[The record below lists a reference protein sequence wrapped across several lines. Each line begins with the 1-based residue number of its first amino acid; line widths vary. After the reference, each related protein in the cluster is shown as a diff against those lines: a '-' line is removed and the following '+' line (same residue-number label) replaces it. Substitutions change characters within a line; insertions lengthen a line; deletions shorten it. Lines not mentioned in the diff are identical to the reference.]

1 VATFEEKVKRKLTN
15 HRKEQQTMAEQKR
28 RLALNAERI
37 QANIDALARLTL
49 PERPYTR
56 RSFTPLYR
64 QGRELVAEW
73 MREAGLSV
81 AMDAA
86 ANLSGLRAGSVAGLR
101 PIALGSHTDT
111 VPSGGRFDGIIGVV
125 AAIEIARC
133 LKEQGIVLRHPLEVF
148 DYLDEEP
155 SEFGLSTIGSR
166 AMAGTLTPE
175 QLQLTD
181 ATGRTLAEGIAQ
193 MGGDPA
199 RLHEARRAPG
209 AFALSL
215 ELHIEQGPTLEAA
228 NIPIGIVTRL
238 VGIHRAQ
245 IMLEGQANHAGTTP
259 MHLRRDALA
268 GAAEIILALESL
280 CRATTGRSVGTI
292 GSISASP
299 NASNVIAGSVELIA
313 EWRSVDPTL
322 LAHLAQDMEASTHAI
337 AAQRGLSVRYDP
349 LSDTEPIQVPAEVQ
363 RLLQDTC
370 QALGFQALSLPSGAG
385 HDTNHIALLAPAG
398 MVFIPSRGGR
408 SHCPEEWSELEAIVQ
423 GTQVLGEA
431 LLAFDSTH

>member
-1 VATFEEKVKRKLTN
+1 MS
-15 HRKEQQTMAEQKR
+15 EQQQH
-28 RLALNAERI
+28 LHLNVERI
-37 QANIDALARLTL
+37 QANVDALARLTV

-56 RSFTPLYR
+56 RSFTPLYQ

-73 MREAGLSV
+73 MRKAGLTV
-81 AMDAA
+81 ALDAA
-86 ANLSGLRAGSVAGLR
+86 ANLSGLRAGSVPGLA

-125 AAIEIARC
+125 ASIEIAHC
-133 LKEQGIVLRHPLEVF
+133 LKEQGIILRHPLEVF
-148 DYLDEEP
+148 DYLAEEP
-155 SEFGLSTIGSR
+155 SEFGLSTTGSR
-166 AMAGTLTPE
+166 AMAGALTPE
-175 QLQLTD
+175 HLQLTD

-193 MGGDPA
+193 MGGNPT

-228 NIPIGIVTRL
+228 GLPIGVVSAL
-238 VGIHRAQ
+238 VGIQRAQ
-245 IMLEGQANHAGTTP
+245 IVLEGQANHAGTTP

-280 CRATTGRSVGTI
+280 CRATSGRGVGTI

-299 NASNVIAGSVELIA
+299 NASNVIAGTVELIA

-322 LAHLAQDMEASTHAI
+322 LATLAQQVETFMREI
-337 AAQRGLSVRYDP
+337 AARRGLTIRYDL
-349 LSDTEPIQVPAEVQ
+349 LSDTEPIQVPPDVQ
-363 RLLQDTC
+363 QLLQETC
-370 QALGFQALSLPSGAG
+370 QALELQTLNLPSGAG

-408 SHCPEEWSELEAIVQ
+408 SHCPEEWSEIAAIAQ

-431 LLAFDSTH
+431 LLAFDRMH